1 MSEAV
6 NSKKHVKVPYEGEE
20 KVMYFIRRNGELY
33 FNEML
38 IGSDK
43 SAENLVNTARLL
55 AKNIEP
61 TARRIAELE
70 TK

>member
-1 MSEAV
+1 MTESR
-6 NSKKHVKVPYEGEE
+6 NSKSFVTVPYAGEE